1 MKNTGINLHDLG
13 SGNKLL
19 DRTPEMQSTED
30 KIGTSLMVQWL
41 RICQS
46 REVSVIPDWRTK
58 ILHAAGQLSLH
69 TPTRETTCSG
79 ALVPHLLSL
88 GFPEPTRHSWRSPLA
103 ITETQ
108 CSPQIKKTKLI
119 NQALSK
125 LKLLYTKGQY
135 QRCI

>member
-1 MKNTGINLHDLG
+1 M
-13 SGNKLL
+13 
-19 DRTPEMQSTED
+19 
-30 KIGTSLMVQWL
+30 
-41 RICQS
+41 
-46 REVSVIPDWRTK
+46 IPDWRTK

-125 LKLLYTKGQY
+125 LKLLYTKDIIKKIKRQQNGRKSFANHIDDTVQ
-135 QRCI
+135 QPE